1 MRPGPER
8 RGAYV
13 RFERVQTRW
22 ADNDAYRHVNNL
34 VYYSYFDTVINQI
47 LIEAG
52 VLDIEAS
59 PVIGLAV
66 ETGCRY
72 FSSVAYPDV
81 VWAGLRVGHLGTSSV
96 RYEVAVFR
104 GEAAEASAQGHMVHV
119 YVDRATQ
126 RPVALPGALRAL
138 LEPLRRG

>member
-8 RGAYV
+8 RDAYV

-72 FSSVAYPDV
+72 FSSVAYADV

-104 GEAAEASAQGHMVHV
+104 GAAAEASAQGHMVHV